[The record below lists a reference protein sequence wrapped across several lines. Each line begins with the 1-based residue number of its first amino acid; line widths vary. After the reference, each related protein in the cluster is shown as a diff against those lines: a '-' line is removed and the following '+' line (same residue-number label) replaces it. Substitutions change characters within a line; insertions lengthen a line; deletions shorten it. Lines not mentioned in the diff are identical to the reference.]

1 MCLATMLIALKA
13 NLEPTVLVNLGMG
26 LLVLILAF
34 VGACYRQVYTKNV
47 AKEPLLLTV
56 EPKSAKFIKTEVET
70 EKRFNESQKSPGYL
84 AIQRTKNHHILE
96 LHVR

>member
-34 VGACYRQVYTKNV
+34 VGACCRQVYTKH
-47 AKEPLLLTV
+47 
-56 EPKSAKFIKTEVET
+56 PKSAKFIKTEVEK
-70 EKRFNESQKSPGYL
+70 EKHFNESQKSPGYL
-84 AIQRTKNHHILE
+84 AIQRTKNHHILG

>member
-13 NLEPTVLVNLGMG
+13 NLDPTVIVNLGMG

-34 VGACYRQVYTKNV
+34 VGACCRQVYTKHV

-56 EPKSAKFIKTEVET
+56 EPKSAKFIKTELET
-70 EKRFNESQKSPGYL
+70 EKRFNVSGISGNTEDKEPSYSWIAY
-84 AIQRTKNHHILE
+84 
-96 LHVR
+96 

>member
-1 MCLATMLIALKA
+1 MLIALKA

-34 VGACYRQVYTKNV
+34 AGACCRQVYTKHV

-56 EPKSAKFIKTEVET
+56 EPKSVKFIKTEVET
-70 EKRFNESQKSPGYL
+70 EMRFNESQNRKSLRDIWQYRG
-84 AIQRTKNHHILE
+84 QRTIIFLG
-96 LHVR
+96 

>member
-34 VGACYRQVYTKNV
+34 VGACCRQVYTKHV

-56 EPKSAKFIKTEVET
+56 EPKSAKFIQTEVEK
-70 EKRFNESQKSPGYL
+70 ERHFNESQKSPGHL
-84 AIQRTKNHHILE
+84 AIQRTKNHHILG

>member
-1 MCLATMLIALKA
+1 MCLVTMLIALKS

-34 VGACYRQVYTKNV
+34 VGACCRQVYTKHV

-56 EPKSAKFIKTEVET
+56 EPKSVKFIKTELET
-70 EKRFNESQKSPGYL
+70 ENRFNESQKSPGYL
-84 AIQRTKNHHILE
+84 TIQRTKNHHILG

>member
-34 VGACYRQVYTKNV
+34 VGACCRQVYTKHV

-56 EPKSAKFIKTEVET
+56 EPKSAKFIQTEVEK
-70 EKRFNESQKSPGYL
+70 ERHFNGKADQKC
-84 AIQRTKNHHILE
+84 
-96 LHVR
+96 

>member
-13 NLEPTVLVNLGMG
+13 NLDPTVLVNLGMG

-34 VGACYRQVYTKNV
+34 VGACCRQVYIKHA

-56 EPKSAKFIKTEVET
+56 EPKSVKFIKTEVET
-70 EKRFNESQKSPGYL
+70 EKRFNVPGISGYTEVKEPSYSWV
-84 AIQRTKNHHILE
+84 AC
-96 LHVR
+96 

>member
-34 VGACYRQVYTKNV
+34 VGACCRQVYTKHV

-56 EPKSAKFIKTEVET
+56 EPKSAKFIKTELET
-70 EKRFNESQKSPGYL
+70 EKRFNESQMSPGYL
-84 AIQRTKNHHILE
+84 AIQRTKNHHILG
-96 LHVR
+96 LNVR